1 MYPNIKSSLSLSK
14 VLGGVSKSLNVIKNI
29 IPIYED
35 AKPIYEKVTGKVK
48 PLLSKESQKKTISLT
63 NNPTFF
69 K

>member
-1 MYPNIKSSLSLSK
+1 MYPDIKSSLSLSK

-35 AKPIYEKVTGKVK
+35 AKPIYEKVSGKVK
-48 PLLSKESQKKTISLT
+48 PLLNKKSQKKTISLT